1 MSSTFGESKFDGEG
15 TETKLW
21 RFADER
27 ANKIGPHHTVF
38 WCKRDPKWVE
48 AKRLGLPTKQVG
60 FGKVNRRHTRGWL
73 ETTRPPSRRG
83 LFVRYGWRVVR

>member
-1 MSSTFGESKFDGEG
+1 MSLRESKFDGEG

-48 AKRLGLPTKQVG
+48 AKRLGLPTKQVR
-60 FGKVNRRHTRGWL
+60 FGHATDDMGMCVGDYTSD
-73 ETTRPPSRRG
+73 TSAITACFS
-83 LFVRYGWRVVR
+83 VRYPWA